1 MVPVDPWWG
10 DPDPEPAPVGG
21 PVRPGAAGRNVDPG
35 GHPDSMGDP
44 FHHRNRPPG
53 RLRPPISAA
62 AADGNLL
69 ALPLCLYCDRSGQ
82 VWHRIF
88 LVAANR
94 SEAALIPSQ
103 WPRPLTS
110 RQPGDRSPGP
120 TGRALPLQCSFHAM
134 ATFAIGDIHGCF
146 RTLQHL
152 VKAMRFDPGRDRLW
166 LVGDLVNRG
175 PRSLEVLR
183 WVRQLGDRAVCVLG
197 NHDLKLL
204 ACGLGVRSSS
214 KNPQLSSIL
223 AAPDGEELLAWL
235 GSRPPVHREGGYVLV
250 HAGLLPGWTVD
261 QAIQLGGEIQRR
273 LAGPGAAELL
283 QCLTARNLPEFKEK
297 ESGSLRLA
305 AALRAMT

>member
-1 MVPVDPWWG
+1 
-10 DPDPEPAPVGG
+10 
-21 PVRPGAAGRNVDPG
+21 
-35 GHPDSMGDP
+35 
-44 FHHRNRPPG
+44 
-53 RLRPPISAA
+53 
-62 AADGNLL
+62 
-69 ALPLCLYCDRSGQ
+69 
-82 VWHRIF
+82 
-88 LVAANR
+88 
-94 SEAALIPSQ
+94 
-103 WPRPLTS
+103 
-110 RQPGDRSPGP
+110 
-120 TGRALPLQCSFHAM
+120 M

-204 ACGLGVRSSS
+204 ACGLGARSSL

-223 AAPDGEELLAWL
+223 AAPDRRELLAWL

-261 QAIQLGGEIQRR
+261 QAIELGGEIQRS
-273 LAGPGAAELL
+273 LAGPGAVELL
-283 QCLTARNLPEFKEK
+283 KCLTARNLSEFKEK

-305 AALRAMT
+305 AALRAMTQLRTLNPEGSMDLSFVGPLAEMPDDLIPWFSFPGRRNSSATIVFGHWAALGLFQAPGIAALDSNCVRGGRLTAMRLDDGRIIQQEFVD